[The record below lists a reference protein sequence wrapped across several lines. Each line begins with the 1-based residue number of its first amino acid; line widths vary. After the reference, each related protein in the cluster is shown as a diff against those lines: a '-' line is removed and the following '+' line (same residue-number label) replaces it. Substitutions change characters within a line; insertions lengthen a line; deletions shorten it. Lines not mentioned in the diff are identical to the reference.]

1 MKKTAMLLVA
11 ASFLILGLAPGD
23 AKASIYD
30 LTYVINGSQPEG
42 SSWLQANF
50 VTTSVNSVTHI
61 NMVTLTLSCNFLS
74 TYPQSGYYVQDV
86 AFNVDPLI
94 LPSSLTIARLDG
106 PYTGTIAISKTAQN
120 AQSVAGSDGV
130 GKGFDIL
137 FDFPTANKSRF
148 NNTDTVS
155 FTITGYNITAES
167 FNFLNT
173 SDSAHVAAHLAGIPG
188 GSSGTVGNVN
198 LNPVPIPA
206 AVWLLGSGLVGLVA
220 LRRRMKK

>member
-1 MKKTAMLLVA
+1 MKKTMMLLVA
-11 ASFLILGLAPGD
+11 ASFLIFGLAAGE
-23 AKASIYD
+23 AKASLYD

-50 VTTSVNSVTHI
+50 VTTSTNPVTHV
-61 NMVTLTLSCNFLS
+61 NVVTLTLYCNFLS
-74 TYPQSGYYVQDV
+74 TSPQSGYYIQDV
-86 AFNVDPLI
+86 AFNVEPSI
-94 LPSSLTIARLDG
+94 APSSLAIARLDG
-106 PYTGTIAISKTAQN
+106 SYTGTVAISKTTQN
-120 AQSVAGSDGV
+120 VQSVAGSDGV
-130 GKGFDIL
+130 GKGFDVL
-137 FDFPTANKSRF
+137 FDFPTANRYRF

-188 GSSGTVGNVN
+188 GSSSTVGDVK
-198 LNPVPIPA
+198 LDPVPIPA
-206 AVWLLGSGLVGLVA
+206 AVWLLGSGLVGLAA